1 MRERERESESLL
13 FNATGCNLE
22 SVDCKTGKYSG
33 SIRSKHNS
41 QLMTVVKDPELA
53 RVIYTSMIFI
63 PFSWNSLDLWMG
75 SISNR
80 LLPVVRKPRFQ
91 KVYTMGCLVSFRQAN
106 RVYIRVTPSCES
118 FVNAR
123 SPLSRFILRREKD
136 IFASPTPSSEFK
148 AVSSVVRDKWSTRV
162 VYSWWRYTRKV
173 DVGKCIDRKIWKRVN
188 YGIRR

>member
-80 LLPVVRKPRFQ
+80 LLPVVREPRFQ

-123 SPLSRFILRREKD
+123 SPPSRFILRREKD

>member
-80 LLPVVRKPRFQ
+80 LLPVVREPRFQ
-91 KVYTMGCLVSFRQAN
+91 KVYTMSCLVSFRQAN

>member
-1 MRERERESESLL
+1 
-13 FNATGCNLE
+13 
-22 SVDCKTGKYSG
+22 
-33 SIRSKHNS
+33 
-41 QLMTVVKDPELA
+41 
-53 RVIYTSMIFI
+53 MIFI

-80 LLPVVRKPRFQ
+80 LLPVVREPRFQ

-123 SPLSRFILRREKD
+123 SPLSRFILRREED

-188 YGIRR
+188 YGIRIVFLYTMFFITALDLIYNGIESLNERCVTIRERYIIILDNFLFFFFFSFPSYRN